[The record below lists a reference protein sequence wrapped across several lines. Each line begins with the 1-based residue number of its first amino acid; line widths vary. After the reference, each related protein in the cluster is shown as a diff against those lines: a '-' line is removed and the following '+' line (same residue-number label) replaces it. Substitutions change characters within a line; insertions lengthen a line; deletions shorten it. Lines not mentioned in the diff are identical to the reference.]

1 MKTMPDR
8 PTQPQRDEIQATIIR
23 RMESLGMNPNQVAE
37 MVEGKVS
44 RGHVCDYLTRK
55 SGMGTHKAQHL
66 MKALGL
72 KIEAK

>member
-1 MKTMPDR
+1 MPEPR
-8 PTQPQRDEIQATIIR
+8 PIQPHRDEIQSTIIK

>member
-1 MKTMPDR
+1 MTDKPR
-8 PTQPQRDEIQATIIR
+8 PIQPQRDEIQSAIIA
-23 RMESLGMNPNQVAE
+23 RMVHLGLNPNQVAE

-72 KIEAK
+72 TLVSK